1 VPEISVKGT
10 IGGKEFV
17 LSTGKLAG
25 QADGAVVARLGGTE
39 MLVTATA
46 NKTMREGID
55 FFPLTVDFEERM
67 YAAGKIPGSFFRRE
81 GRPSEQAIL
90 TCRLIDRPLR
100 PSFADGFRCE
110 TQVVVTS
117 LAVDQENPFDIVA
130 LNGASAALAVS
141 SIPFDGPI
149 GGIRVALKKGEW
161 IPFPTHADLEESV
174 FELTVAGR
182 RNAEGG
188 IDIMMV
194 EAGSTPNGL
203 RLIAD
208 GDSPSDEATVAR
220 GLDEAKTYIGE
231 SIDLQN
237 ELVSQIEIPEAD
249 WPLAIDYSDDIYNK
263 VKEVAAPRLESVI
276 TIADKKERNLAADAI
291 EADSFAALGLADD
304 DEEGKGQAKRAFKSV
319 LKDMMRRRV
328 VEEGIRLD
336 GRAATDIRAI
346 TAEVGVV
353 GRTHGSGLFQR
364 GETQVLNL
372 TTLGMLKMEQMLD
385 TLALE
390 DSKRYMHHYN
400 FPPFSTGEAGFMR
413 GPKRREIGHGAL
425 AEKAVLPVIPT
436 EEDFPYA
443 LRLVSEVLSSN
454 GSTSMAS
461 VCASSLSLMDAG
473 VPISAP
479 VAGIAMGL
487 IYRDGKYVTLTDILG
502 AEDALGDM
510 DFKVAGTRDVITALQ
525 LDTKIEGLP
534 SEVLTT
540 ALDQARDARL
550 FILDRMAEAIS
561 EPRTEMNEFAPR
573 IESIEI
579 PKDKIGEVIGP
590 KGAVIR
596 ELEEVTGAAIEI
608 EETDGKGIVRI
619 ASNDSTALAAAK
631 ERVMQIAFPPEV
643 ELGTEYD
650 GKVVNI
656 TKFGAFVNILPGRD
670 GLLHISRLDGSKRV
684 ERVEDYLVD
693 GQELKVRVRE
703 IDRGKVSLELVEA
716 LEGATLPEPEAP
728 RQDGGDRGGRD
739 RDRDRGG
746 RGRDRGGDRGG
757 RDRDRGS
764 RDREPSPSSVD
775 TPQPAAAE
783 SGAER
788 RRAAQSFD
796 EVFEEISEH

>member
-1 VPEISVKGT
+1 MPEISVTGT

-100 PSFADGFRCE
+100 PSFAEGFRCE

-117 LAVDQENPFDIVA
+117 LAVDQENPFDVVA

-141 SIPFDGPI
+141 TIPFEGPI
-149 GGIRVALKKGEW
+149 GGVRVALKKGEW
-161 IPFPTHADLEESV
+161 IPFPTHEDLEQSV

-203 RLIAD
+203 RLIAE
-208 GDSPSDEATVAR
+208 GDTPSDEDTVAR
-220 GLDEAKTYIGE
+220 GLDESKRYIAE
-231 SIDLQN
+231 AIDLQN
-237 ELVSQIEIPEAD
+237 ELVGKIEKPAAE
-249 WPLAIDYSDDIYNK
+249 WPIAVDYSDEIHNR
-263 VKEVAAPRLESVI
+263 VRELATSRLESVI
-276 TIADKKERNLAADAI
+276 TIADKKERNLAQDNA
-291 EADSFAALGLADD
+291 EEETLFGLGLTDD
-304 DEEGKGQAKRAFKSV
+304 DEEAKAQAKRAFKSV

-328 VEEGIRLD
+328 VEEGVRLD
-336 GRAATDIRAI
+336 GRGATDIRPI
-346 TAEVGVV
+346 SAEVGVV

-425 AEKAVLPVIPT
+425 AEKAVLPVIPA
-436 EEDFPYA
+436 EDDFPYA

-540 ALDQARDARL
+540 ALGQARDARL
-550 FILDRMAEAIS
+550 FILDKMAEAIS
-561 EPRTEMNEFAPR
+561 EPRAEMNEFAPR

-596 ELEEVTGAAIEI
+596 ELEELTGAAIEI

-619 ASNDSTALAAAK
+619 ASNDGTALSSAREK
-631 ERVMQIAFPPEV
+631 VMQIAFPPEV
-643 ELGTEYD
+643 ELGEEYD

-684 ERVEDYLVD
+684 ERVEDYLTD

-716 LEGATLPEPEAP
+716 LDGATLPDSEAP
-728 RQDGGDRGGRD
+728 RQDGGDRRRDNGDRGG
-739 RDRDRGG
+739 DRGG
-746 RGRDRGGDRGG
+746 RGRDRG
-757 RDRDRGS
+757 DRGS
-764 RDREPSPSSVD
+764 RDRDRNRDRGRDRNRDQVE
-775 TPQPAAAE
+775 TPKPDAG
-783 SGAER
+783 SER

-796 EVFEEISEH
+796 EVFEEISER

>member
-1 VPEISVKGT
+1 MPEISVKGT

-249 WPLAIDYSDDIYNK
+249 WPLAIDYSEDIYNK
-263 VKEVAAPRLESVI
+263 VHEVAAPRLESVI

-336 GRAATDIRAI
+336 GRAPTDIRAI
-346 TAEVGVV
+346 SAEVGVV

-550 FILDRMAEAIS
+550 FILDKMAEAIS

-608 EETDGKGIVRI
+608 EEADGKGIVRI
-619 ASNDSTALAAAK
+619 ASNDSSALAAAK
-631 ERVMQIAFPPEV
+631 ERVTQIAFPPEV

-684 ERVEDYLVD
+684 DRVEDYLVD

-739 RDRDRGG
+739 RDRGG

-764 RDREPSPSSVD
+764 RDREPSPSNVE
-775 TPQPAAAE
+775 TPQPATAE